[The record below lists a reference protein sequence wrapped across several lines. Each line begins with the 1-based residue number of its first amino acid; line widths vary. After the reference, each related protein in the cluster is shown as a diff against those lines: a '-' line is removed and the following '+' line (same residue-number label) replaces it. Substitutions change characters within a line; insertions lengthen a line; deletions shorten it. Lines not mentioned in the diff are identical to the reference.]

1 MDPEYIKYI
10 LSISSLVISI
20 ATYIYVKGA
29 GKKNGNHD
37 GFDQE

>member
-1 MDPEYIKYI
+1 MDAESIKYI

-29 GKKNGNHD
+29 GK
-37 GFDQE
+37 